1 MTVTLSNTSTFGVP
15 VVTVAWLMGLVAALS
30 AHALLKKE
38 VDDDFNTF
46 NDFIN
51 IDNVF
56 RESPNPNEYYSGHF
70 NKRGNK
76 IVSDILIKNILKN

>member
-56 RESPNPNEYYSGHF
+56 DLARWAKSRRYLYL
-70 NKRGNK
+70 
-76 IVSDILIKNILKN
+76 VLAV